1 MFYGVLGNKEIKK
14 KLGKDL
20 FIYPFK
26 ESNLKGSSYNLT
38 ASKVAYLLSNEQ
50 IAINGKGEIVVPP
63 GETVLIQTE
72 ESIYTRKN
80 ICGTY
85 HSKVKLVTKG
95 FSHIGTTL
103 DPGYFGASLIA
114 LTNTTKEPNKIKCG
128 ETIVTIMFYRVCG
141 CDKELWDNSPNRDD
155 LIPESFSGFKEN
167 LSNNQKEEFEKEIN
181 RIRNEDWKIDP
192 KVLIDKVRESNNIKS
207 FGWIDSFITAIFIII
222 IVGIGVYFSG
232 IPNIS
237 TENTIA
243 LLGILIT
250 VILAMIVWINDVCK
264 RNKR

>member
-1 MFYGVLGNKEIKK
+1 MLYSVLGNKKIKRS
-14 KLGKDL
+14 LGKDL

-26 ESNLKGSSYNLT
+26 ECNLKGSSYNLT

-50 IAINGKGEIVVPP
+50 IAINGKGEIVVPA

-85 HSKVKLVTKG
+85 HSKVKLVARG

-114 LTNTTKEPNKIKCG
+114 LTNTTKETKKIKCG
-128 ETIVTIMFYRVCG
+128 ETIVTLMFYRVSG

-167 LSNNQKEEFEKEIN
+167 LSNIQKEEFEKEIN
-181 RIRNEDWKIDP
+181 KIRNEDWKTDP
-192 KVLIDKVRESNNIKS
+192 KILIDKVRKENNIKS
-207 FGWIDSFITAIFIII
+207 FGWVDFMILVVFIMIII
-222 IVGIGVYFSG
+222 SIIVCYIK
-232 IPNIS
+232 ITDKT
-237 TENTIA
+237 TENTIT

-250 VILAMIVWINDVCK
+250 VILTIIPWIDNLFK